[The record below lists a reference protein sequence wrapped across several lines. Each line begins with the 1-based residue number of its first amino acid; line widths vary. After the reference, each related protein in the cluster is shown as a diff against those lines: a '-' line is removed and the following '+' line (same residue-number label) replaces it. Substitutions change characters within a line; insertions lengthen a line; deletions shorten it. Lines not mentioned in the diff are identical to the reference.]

1 MIYTLQCGM
10 KLHRRTRIWVKPLGN
25 EGENRETCTLKI
37 PETINKVPPP
47 VADSAFFCKCNVSF
61 AKCFENFG
69 NHLLQGMAMIV
80 SPLPLVDIVPDLN
93 IQKFVL
99 RNLCMDG
106 VWNEIFRV
114 IPTLVQSLN
123 NHKNM

>member
-1 MIYTLQCGM
+1 M

-25 EGENRETCTLKI
+25 EGENRETFTLKI

-47 VADSAFFCKCNVSF
+47 VADSAFFTSVTCKCNVSF
-61 AKCFENFG
+61 AKYFENFG
-69 NHLLQGMAMIV
+69 NHLLQGMAMIR
-80 SPLPLVDIVPDLN
+80 SPLPVVDRVPDLN

-99 RNLCMDG
+99 RNLCMDA

-114 IPTLVQSLN
+114 IPILVQSLN
-123 NHKNM
+123 NHKKM